1 MEDVL
6 AVLKRAR
13 EKRLM
18 LRRQEDAL
26 AASIEKAQLR
36 GVSFGER
43 VQTSTKATLDSA
55 LESIEEERQ
64 RLAEIRSEA
73 DRLTEEAK
81 ALIDHLD
88 RSSIAYGILWHR
100 YILCHGWGQIARDY
114 HYGKSSIF
122 RMAVAGVVEI
132 SEKLGHFGT

>member
-18 LRRQEDAL
+18 LQRQEDAL

-55 LESIEEERQ
+55 LESIEEERL
-64 RLAEIRSEA
+64 RLVEIRSEA

-100 YILCHGWGQIARDY
+100 YILCHGWGQIARDF
-114 HYGKSSIF
+114 HYGKTRVFLISTE
-122 RMAVAGVVEI
+122 GVRKI
-132 SEKLGHFGT
+132 HEKMGQE